1 MRQLDETE
9 DETVGYGTD
18 NLKVAR
24 SHTRATGHTSSSH
37 IHEIIREEK
46 RIHMNTITKKI
57 LIDRIADTTGMKRV
71 AVKQVVQEFL
81 DQVIVE
87 LGDGNRLEF
96 RDFGVFEVKERAP
109 RIAQNPKT
117 LERVP
122 VPAKRT
128 VKFKVGRRMRE
139 AMEGEIVATTTLTKA
154 ADGMKI
160 NPAAT
165 NHQAKPMVAASAT
178 QSESK
183 LRVEMGPGVAGTIRS
198 DSTPVREQTAATT
211 H

>member
-1 MRQLDETE
+1 M
-9 DETVGYGTD
+9 
-18 NLKVAR
+18 K
-24 SHTRATGHTSSSH
+24 
-37 IHEIIREEK
+37 
-46 RIHMNTITKKI
+46 TITKKI
-57 LIDRIADTTGMKRV
+57 LIDRIAESTDLKRV

-87 LGDGNRLEF
+87 LGEGNRLEF
-96 RDFGVFEVKERAP
+96 RDFGVFEVKQRAP

-139 AMEGEIVATTTLTKA
+139 AMETSDGKSDQLT
-154 ADGMKI
+154 
-160 NPAAT
+160 
-165 NHQAKPMVAASAT
+165 HSEQAMPPRVTSIASQA
-178 QSESK
+178 ESK
-183 LRVEMGPGVAGTIRS
+183 IRVELGADVVGSIRS
-198 DSTPVREQTAATT
+198 ENSPAHSEHEAAGA

>member
-1 MRQLDETE
+1 
-9 DETVGYGTD
+9 
-18 NLKVAR
+18 
-24 SHTRATGHTSSSH
+24 
-37 IHEIIREEK
+37 
-46 RIHMNTITKKI
+46 MNTITKKI
-57 LIDRIADTTGMKRV
+57 LIDRISETTGMKRV

-96 RDFGVFEVKERAP
+96 RDFGVFEVKHRAP

-139 AMEGEIVATTTLTKA
+139 AMDTS
-154 ADGMKI
+154 DGVSDTQK
-160 NPAAT
+160 NTPST
-165 NHQAKPMVAASAT
+165 NQVTSTASQA
-178 QSESK
+178 ESK
-183 LRVEMGPGVAGTIRS
+183 VRVEMGSGVAGTIRG
-198 DSTPVREQTAATT
+198 DSATTREHEAATAR
-211 H
+211 